1 MVARDDAIAAAPSHG
16 KHLIAWWPSS
26 ADDDAPSCIV
36 RTLTLPLRW
45 EQIPDEDALELDLR
59 LWFEALCGGRD
70 LLLHG
75 QGHTFHGRMSAWCP
89 DKAVAYNVSLT
100 EMGEM
105 SLESRYFVLGFLS
118 GNEPDPPEDDE
129 GNADE
134 ADMVA
139 WRSAT
144 RRFRESGSWHGRWG
158 TCEECGCVLLPDSS
172 SDRCHEHQT
181 AAPGP

>member
-1 MVARDDAIAAAPSHG
+1 
-16 KHLIAWWPSS
+16 
-26 ADDDAPSCIV
+26 
-36 RTLTLPLRW
+36 
-45 EQIPDEDALELDLR
+45 
-59 LWFEALCGGRD
+59 
-70 LLLHG
+70 
-75 QGHTFHGRMSAWCP
+75 MSAWCP

-144 RRFRESGSWHGRWG
+144 RRFRESGSWHGRRG